1 MQVHAASA
9 HERNATRIPSR
20 GSPAGRRP
28 RRVHTRAFKG
38 LDDEGEDDAP
48 AAAPQA
54 GGWAG
59 RYSRVMLKLSGEAL
73 EGDQKFGI
81 DPAVLRKVAR
91 EVAAASRQGVQI
103 AIVVGGG
110 NFFRGGD
117 RWPGLERTTADHVG
131 MLATVMNGL
140 SLQSALENE
149 GIQVRPCHPFT
160 QPTGALVAAAARSKS
175 TQVRSP
181 FCSPRQRSR

>member
-1 MQVHAASA
+1 MRA
-9 HERNATRIPSR
+9 
-20 GSPAGRRP
+20 
-28 RRVHTRAFKG
+28 RAFKG
-38 LDDEGEDDAP
+38 LDDEGEEDAA
-48 AAAPQA
+48 AAAPPQPA
-54 GGWAG
+54 SGA
-59 RYSRVMLKLSGEAL
+59 RYGRVMLKLSGEAL

-91 EVAAASRQGVQI
+91 EVAAAARQGVQI

-149 GIQVRPCHPFT
+149 GIQVRQC
-160 QPTGALVAAAARSKS
+160 ALVPLRL
-175 TQVRSP
+175 
-181 FCSPRQRSR
+181 